1 MVAFRD
7 VFENGKNVGM
17 NIDTPQFEVS
27 FNNPPKQS
35 GGKSTATFDFKIYYE
50 PEGKEITSA
59 DMAAVRNLAYQ
70 GLNERNLL
78 TIPVLGDGSGGG
90 SFAMVLK
97 SISAKPI
104 PGTDVWEVSAKYDDS
119 RDDSGS
125 ANQELTMKNFQF
137 STQGRTSHIVRSIR
151 TVDAINCYGYG
162 RAYCYDFQQMIGFN
176 DGEFAGVDVKR
187 PNLTFQRDIWI
198 LNDSVDFDFIRML
211 AEFTGSVNADYFYGF
226 EPGTVLFTGVS
237 QGQKAQLSIGDSKI
251 LYWNISL
258 GFETSPNSWIDFGGG
273 QIFKR
278 GWDYLWYLNQ
288 KTTLSSDMGQIVSRV
303 PIQATVEQVY
313 PYENFCDFFGFG
325 WTSSLT
331 DGEMIFNG

>member
-1 MVAFRD
+1 MQSFKD
-7 VFENGKNVGM
+7 IFNNGM
-17 NIDTPQFEVS
+17 NVDSPQFEVS
-27 FNNPPKQS
+27 FNNPPKQA
-35 GGKSTATFDFKIYYE
+35 GGKSTASIDFKVYYE
-50 PEGKEITSA
+50 PFDPANITSA
-59 DMAAVRNLAYQ
+59 DMAKVRDVAWQ
-70 GLNERNLL
+70 GLRDRNLL

-90 SFAMVLK
+90 AASMVLK

-104 PGTDVWEVSAKYDDS
+104 AGTDIWEVTAKYDDS

-125 ANQELTMKNFQF
+125 TNQELTMKNFQF
-137 STQGRTSHIVRSIR
+137 STQGRTSHIVRSIE
-151 TVDAINCYGYG
+151 TVDAINFIGDRNCFN
-162 RAYCYDFQQMIGFN
+162 FQQMIGFN

-187 PNLTFQRDIWI
+187 PNLTFSRDIWI
-198 LNDSVDFDFIRML
+198 LHDSVDFDFIRML
-211 AEFTGSVNADYFYGF
+211 AEFTGSVNDDYFYGF
-226 EPGTVLFTGVS
+226 NPGTVLFTGVS

-258 GFETSPNSWIDFGGG
+258 GFEVSSNAWVDFGGG

-278 GWDYLWYLNQ
+278 GWDYLWYLNM
-288 KTTLSSDMGQIVSRV
+288 KTTLSSDMGQIVSRI

-331 DGEMIFNG
+331 DGETVFNG